1 MNSLQRLFTAVVIAT
16 ASVAAHAHSYKI
28 GAIDIGHPYAR
39 ATAPGQ
45 PTGGGFLKLTNK
57 GESDR
62 LLSARA
68 DVSAAVELH
77 VMKMEGDVMRMRQV
91 DAVDVPA
98 GETVELKPGGL
109 HVMFMGLKQPLK
121 EGETIA
127 ATLTFEKAG
136 TIDVEFNVESGKPG
150 AHHGEMKEGEGGH
163 SAH

>member
-1 MNSLQRLFTAVVIAT
+1 MTSLQRLFTAVVIAT

-109 HVMFMGLKQPLK
+109 HIMFVDLKAPLK
-121 EGETIA
+121 AGDRFPM
-127 ATLTFEKAG
+127 TLKFEKAG
-136 TIDVEFNVESGKPG
+136 EVTVGVKVEKVKAEPA
-150 AHHGEMKEGEGGH
+150 AHQHKH
-163 SAH
+163 

>member
-57 GESDR
+57 GDAADR
-62 LLSARA
+62 LVSA
-68 DVSAAVELH
+68 SAAVSSRVELH
-77 VMKMEGDVMRMRQV
+77 SMKMEGDVMRMRQV

-109 HVMFMGLKQPLK
+109 HIMFVDLKAPLK
-121 EGETIA
+121 AGDSFPM
-127 ATLTFEKAG
+127 TLKFEKAG
-136 TIDVEFNVESGKPG
+136 EVTVDVKVEKVKAEPA
-150 AHHGEMKEGEGGH
+150 AHQHKH
-163 SAH
+163 

>member
-1 MNSLQRLFTAVVIAT
+1 MTSLQRLFTAVVIAT

-109 HVMFMGLKQPLK
+109 HIMFVDLKAPLK
-121 EGETIA
+121 AGDRFPM
-127 ATLTFEKAG
+127 TLKFEKAG
-136 TIDVEFNVESGKPG
+136 EVTVDVKVEKVAAEPA
-150 AHHGEMKEGEGGH
+150 AHQDHH
-163 SAH
+163 SHKR

>member
-1 MNSLQRLFTAVVIAT
+1 MTSLQRLFTAVVIAT

-57 GESDR
+57 GDAADR
-62 LLSARA
+62 LVSA
-68 DVSAAVELH
+68 SAAVSSRVELH
-77 VMKMEGDVMRMRQV
+77 SMKMEGDVMRMRQV

-109 HVMFMGLKQPLK
+109 HIMFVDLKAPLK
-121 EGETIA
+121 AGDSFPM
-127 ATLTFEKAG
+127 TLKFEKAG
-136 TIDVEFNVESGKPG
+136 EVTVDVKVQQVAAEPA
-150 AHHGEMKEGEGGH
+150 AHQHKH
-163 SAH
+163 

>member
-1 MNSLQRLFTAVVIAT
+1 MNSLQRLFTAVVIAA

-57 GESDR
+57 GDAADR
-62 LLSARA
+62 LVSA
-68 DVSAAVELH
+68 SAAVSSRVELH
-77 VMKMEGDVMRMRQV
+77 SMKMEGDVMRMRQV

-109 HVMFMGLKQPLK
+109 HIMFVDLKAPLK
-121 EGETIA
+121 AGDSFPM
-127 ATLTFEKAG
+127 TLKFEKAG
-136 TIDVEFNVESGKPG
+136 EVTVDVKVEKVKAEPA
-150 AHHGEMKEGEGGH
+150 AHQHKH
-163 SAH
+163 

>member
-1 MNSLQRLFTAVVIAT
+1 MTSLQRIFTAVVIAT

-57 GESDR
+57 GDAADR
-62 LLSARA
+62 LVSA
-68 DVSAAVELH
+68 SAAVSSRVELH
-77 VMKMEGDVMRMRQV
+77 SMKMEGDVMRMRQV

-109 HVMFMGLKQPLK
+109 HIMFVDLKAPLK
-121 EGETIA
+121 AGDSFPM
-127 ATLTFEKAG
+127 TLKFEKAG
-136 TIDVEFNVESGKPG
+136 EVTVDVKVEKVKAEPA
-150 AHHGEMKEGEGGH
+150 AHQHKH
-163 SAH
+163 

>member
-1 MNSLQRLFTAVVIAT
+1 MTSLQRLFTAVVIAT

-57 GESDR
+57 GGAADR
-62 LLSARA
+62 LVSA
-68 DVSAAVELH
+68 SAAVSSRVELH
-77 VMKMEGDVMRMRQV
+77 SMKMEGDVMRMRQV

-109 HVMFMGLKQPLK
+109 HIMFVDLKAPLK
-121 EGETIA
+121 AGDSFPMTLKFERAGEVTVDVKVEKVKAEPA
-127 ATLTFEKAG
+127 AHQHK
-136 TIDVEFNVESGKPG
+136 
-150 AHHGEMKEGEGGH
+150 H
-163 SAH
+163 

>member
-1 MNSLQRLFTAVVIAT
+1 MTSLQRLFTAVVIAT

-109 HVMFMGLKQPLK
+109 HIMFVDLKAPLK
-121 EGETIA
+121 AGDRFPM
-127 ATLTFEKAG
+127 TLKFEKAG
-136 TIDVEFNVESGKPG
+136 EVTVDVKVEKVAAEPA
-150 AHHGEMKEGEGGH
+150 AHQHKH
-163 SAH
+163 

>member
-57 GESDR
+57 GDAGDR
-62 LLSARA
+62 LVSA
-68 DVSAAVELH
+68 SAAVSSRVELH
-77 VMKMEGDVMRMRQV
+77 SMKMEGDVMRMRQV

-109 HVMFMGLKQPLK
+109 HIMFVDLKAPLK
-121 EGETIA
+121 AGDSFPMTLKFERAGEVTVDVKVEKVKAEPA
-127 ATLTFEKAG
+127 AHQHK
-136 TIDVEFNVESGKPG
+136 
-150 AHHGEMKEGEGGH
+150 H
-163 SAH
+163 